1 MVALVDAAV
10 VWRPQRNAAGHVV
23 DFIYEDVNDSACAA
37 QDLTREELV
46 GHRVTEV
53 LSHEMATALIDTARM
68 VLDDGTPLMLRDFAH
83 TPSVVQS
90 PDVRFDIRVV
100 PVDGVIGFT
109 WRVSGPRQVAA
120 VALAESERRYRL
132 LAENA
137 TDIVY
142 QTGSNGCFT
151 WISPSIE
158 RVLGWKP
165 EELLGTSALD
175 LVVESDRD
183 AAATT
188 RDAVYSGAVLSGY
201 ECRFMTADGGTRW
214 MAARGRAT
222 SDADGIPNG
231 TIVGLRDV
239 EAEATMR
246 QQLRASEA
254 RFRLLAEHSSDI
266 VLLVT
271 DEGVIEWASPT
282 ANHEVVVGNNGW
294 DLVHPDDRATADRL
308 LHEAAASGE
317 IRGPVNLR
325 VLDIDRYVW
334 MSATGHGIS
343 APGVRSQ
350 AVVALRN
357 VDAQVRE
364 HEQLEQSESRYRLL
378 VENATDAVAHSRGG
392 EILWVS
398 PGVADML
405 GWQPADWVGRRVDD
419 YVHPDDLHLVL
430 DARTHL
436 DASPPATL
444 RFRMRAQDGRYHWV
458 ETHVRPYVDQHGKVD
473 GVAVSFRVVDSE
485 VAAERELERRARYDE
500 LTGLLNRKEALD
512 RLEQLRGRAFQV
524 GHEVAILFCDLDRFK
539 DINDRYGHAAGD
551 ELLRVTAGRLRS
563 NTRQCDLVARLG
575 GDELLVVLD
584 GVHDLDEAKRVAE
597 KLRRHV
603 AEPIAFGDQRLAA
616 TVSVGVT
623 VARPG
628 EHVDVVIARADAA
641 LYEAKHSGRDQ
652 VIAFPTR

>member
-1 MVALVDAAV
+1 
-10 VWRPQRNAAGHVV
+10 
-23 DFIYEDVNDSACAA
+23 
-37 QDLTREELV
+37 
-46 GHRVTEV
+46 
-53 LSHEMATALIDTARM
+53 
-68 VLDDGTPLMLRDFAH
+68 
-83 TPSVVQS
+83 
-90 PDVRFDIRVV
+90 
-100 PVDGVIGFT
+100 
-109 WRVSGPRQVAA
+109 
-120 VALAESERRYRL
+120 
-132 LAENA
+132 
-137 TDIVY
+137 
-142 QTGSNGCFT
+142 
-151 WISPSIE
+151 
-158 RVLGWKP
+158 
-165 EELLGTSALD
+165 
-175 LVVESDRD
+175 
-183 AAATT
+183 
-188 RDAVYSGAVLSGY
+188 
-201 ECRFMTADGGTRW
+201 
-214 MAARGRAT
+214 
-222 SDADGIPNG
+222 
-231 TIVGLRDV
+231 
-239 EAEATMR
+239 MR

-254 RFRLLAEHSSDI
+254 RFRLLAEHSSEI

-282 ANHEVVVGNNGW
+282 ANDEVVVGNNAW
-294 DLVHPDDRATADRL
+294 ELVHPDDRTKADVL
-308 LHEAAASGE
+308 LHEAAATGE
-317 IRGPVNLR
+317 IRGPLNIR
-325 VLDIDRYVW
+325 VFDINRYMW

-343 APGVRSQ
+343 APGMRSQ
-350 AVVALRN
+350 VVVALRN

-364 HEQLEQSESRYRLL
+364 HAKLEQSESRYRLL
-378 VENATDAVAHSRGG
+378 VENATDAVAHARDGK
-392 EILWVS
+392 ILWVS

-405 GWQPADWVGRRVDD
+405 GWQPIDWVGRGVND

-430 DARTHL
+430 DGRTHL
-436 DASPPATL
+436 DDGPPATL

-458 ETHVRPYVDQHGKVD
+458 ETHVRPYVDQHGQVD
-473 GVAVSFRVVDSE
+473 GDAVSFRVVDSE

-512 RLEQLRGRAFQV
+512 RLEQLRGRAFRV

-597 KLRRHV
+597 KLRRQV

-623 VARPG
+623 VARPV

-652 VIAFPTR
+652 VIAFPAR